1 MVRLIAIDGTLYTSE
16 DDIVDELMKAHYE
29 DDGVCILISHTE
41 GANSIHWPNPNEQD
55 LRSALFDSR
64 EQGLIPNVTKVE
76 LPDGSEFKID

>member
-16 DDIVDELMKAHYE
+16 NDIVDELMKAHYE
-29 DDGVCILISHTE
+29 DDGVCILISHVE
-41 GANSIHWPNPNEQD
+41 GVNSICWPNPNEQD

-64 EQGLIPNVTKVE
+64 EKGLIPNVTKVE